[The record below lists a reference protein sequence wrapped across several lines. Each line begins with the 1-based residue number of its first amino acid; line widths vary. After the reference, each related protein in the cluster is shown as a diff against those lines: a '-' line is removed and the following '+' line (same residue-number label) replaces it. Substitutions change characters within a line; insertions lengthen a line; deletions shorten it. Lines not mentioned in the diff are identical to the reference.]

1 MSGHPLPLRVTQSEL
16 DVALGALRD
25 LAVIAEERLSAALLV
40 EANVAIVA
48 LLEASEFDG
57 VTE

>member
-1 MSGHPLPLRVTQSEL
+1 MSGLPLPLRVTQSQL

-25 LAVIAEERLSAALLV
+25 LAAIAQERRSAALLI
-40 EANVAIVA
+40 EANVSIGA
-48 LLEASEFDG
+48 LLEAAEFDG

>member
-25 LAVIAEERLSAALLV
+25 LSVIAQERRSAALLI
-40 EANVAIVA
+40 ESNVAIGA
-48 LLEASEFDG
+48 LLEAAEFDG

>member
-25 LAVIAEERLSAALLV
+25 LSVIAQERHSAALLI
-40 EANVAIVA
+40 ESNVAIGA
-48 LLEASEFDG
+48 LLEAAEFDG

>member
-16 DVALGALRD
+16 DVAFGALRD
-25 LAVIAEERLSAALLV
+25 LAVIAEERRSAALLV

-48 LLEASEFDG
+48 LLEAAEFDG
-57 VTE
+57 VAE

>member
-1 MSGHPLPLRVTQSEL
+1 MSGRPLPLRVTQSEL

-25 LAVIAEERLSAALLV
+25 LAVIAEERRSAALLI
-40 EANVAIVA
+40 ETNVSIGA

-57 VTE
+57 VSE